1 MEHTTN
7 PAATKSQRRK
17 KIISRILIGIV
28 ILIILVFTAFKVS
41 PWPSVLMIRNAFD
54 KEAIRVNEELQ
65 KHVPNGISEHLD
77 LQYDSSDEDS
87 KLDLFYPTEF
97 MSSNVRRP
105 VIVWIHGGGLISGD
119 KSQVGNYCKIL
130 ASKGFVVTS
139 IDYTIAPEGK
149 YPKPL
154 IQTNAALEFLN
165 LNADRFYIDTSNF
178 FLAGDSGGSHIAS
191 QVANI
196 IYDSSYAKLLSIA
209 PSIQPSQLPGLVL
222 YCGIYE
228 IDNINFEGSF
238 GGFLKTV
245 LWSYSGKKDFQND
258 PLLKTASIL
267 NYIGNKYPSCFISA
281 GNADPLLPH
290 SQALARKL
298 VSKNI
303 PVDTVFYA
311 PDFTPELPHEYQFN
325 MDIEPGKSAL
335 EKSVSF
341 IEKVLY
347 QKK

>member
-1 MEHTTN
+1 MEHLTN
-7 PAATKSQRRK
+7 QTADKFKSRR

-28 ILIILVFTAFKVS
+28 LLIVIVFTAFQVS
-41 PWPSVLMIRNAFD
+41 PWPSVLLIRYAFN
-54 KEAIRVNEELQ
+54 KEAIRVNEELE
-65 KHVPNGISEHLD
+65 KHIPEEITEYLD
-77 LQYDSSDEDS
+77 LQYDKQDRDS
-87 KLDLFYPTEF
+87 KLDLFHPTELLN
-97 MSSNVRRP
+97 SNERRP

-119 KSQVGNYCKIL
+119 KTQVGNYCKIL

-149 YPKPL
+149 YPTPL
-154 IQTNAALEFLN
+154 IQTNAALNFLK
-165 LNADRFYIDTSNF
+165 LNAGRFYIDTSNF
-178 FLAGDSGGSHIAS
+178 FLAGDSGGSLIAS

-196 IYDSSYAKLLSIA
+196 IFNSSYAEILSIA

-245 LWSYSGKKDFQND
+245 LWAYSGKKDFQKD
-258 PLLKTASIL
+258 TLLKTASIL
-267 NYIGNKYPSCFISA
+267 KYVGNEYPSCFISA

-298 VSKNI
+298 ASKNI
-303 PVDTVFYA
+303 KVDTVFY
-311 PDFTPELPHEYQFN
+311 PSDFIPQLPHEYQFN
-325 MDIEPGKSAL
+325 LDNDPGKNAL
-335 EKSVSF
+335 EQSVQF
-341 IEKVLY
+341 IIKTMHN
-347 QKK
+347 K

>member
-1 MEHTTN
+1 MYYHGAYNQPSCNKISKE
-7 PAATKSQRRK
+7 K

-41 PWPSVLMIRNAFD
+41 PWPSVLLIRNAFD

-97 MSSNVRRP
+97 MNSNVRRP

-119 KSQVGNYCKIL
+119 KTQVGNYCRIL

-154 IQTNAALEFLN
+154 VQTNAALEFLK

-191 QVANI
+191 
-196 IYDSSYAKLLSIA
+196 
-209 PSIQPSQLPGLVL
+209 
-222 YCGIYE
+222 
-228 IDNINFEGSF
+228 
-238 GGFLKTV
+238 
-245 LWSYSGKKDFQND
+245 
-258 PLLKTASIL
+258 
-267 NYIGNKYPSCFISA
+267 
-281 GNADPLLPH
+281 
-290 SQALARKL
+290 
-298 VSKNI
+298 
-303 PVDTVFYA
+303 
-311 PDFTPELPHEYQFN
+311 
-325 MDIEPGKSAL
+325 
-335 EKSVSF
+335 
-341 IEKVLY
+341 
-347 QKK
+347 

>member
-1 MEHTTN
+1 MEHFLKPTAN
-7 PAATKSQRRK
+7 KSLRRK
-17 KIISRILIGIV
+17 KIISRIIIV
-28 ILIILVFTAFKVS
+28 IVLLTILIFAAFKLS
-41 PWPSVLMIRNAFD
+41 PWPSVFLIRNAFD
-54 KEAIRVNEELQ
+54 KEAIRVNEALE
-65 KHVPNGISEHLD
+65 KHVPNGITEHLD
-77 LQYDSSDEDS
+77 LQYDSVDEDS
-87 KLDLFYPTEF
+87 KLDLFYPTEL
-97 MSSNVRRP
+97 MNLNVRRP

-119 KSQVGNYCKIL
+119 KTQIGNYCKIL

-154 IQTNAALEFLN
+154 IQTNAALEFLK
-165 LNADRFYIDTSNF
+165 LNADLFYIDTSNF

-196 IYDSSYAKLLSIA
+196 IYDSSYAELLSIT
-209 PSIQPSQLPGLVL
+209 PSLKSSQLPGLIL
-222 YCGIYE
+222 YCGIYD
-228 IDNINFEGSF
+228 IDNINMEGSF

-258 PLLKTASIL
+258 SLLKTASIL
-267 NYIGNKYPSCFISA
+267 NYIGENYPSCFISA
-281 GNADPLLPH
+281 GNADPLLSH

-303 PVDTVFYA
+303 PVDTVFYS

-325 MDIEPGKSAL
+325 LDNSAGKSAL
-335 EKSVSF
+335 DQSVKF
-341 IEKVLY
+341 IRKVE
-347 QKK
+347 QD